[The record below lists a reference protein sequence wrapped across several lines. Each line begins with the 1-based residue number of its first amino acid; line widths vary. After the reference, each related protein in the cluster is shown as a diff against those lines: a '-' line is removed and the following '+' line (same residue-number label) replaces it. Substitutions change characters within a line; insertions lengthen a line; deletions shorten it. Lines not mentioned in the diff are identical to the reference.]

1 MKAITGTPDY
11 DFESPAGVRPPG
23 LLLRALE
30 ARMPYE
36 AWSTMALWPLL
47 QLGPRGDGHAVLI
60 LPGLAAH
67 DSSTRMLRNFLIQRG
82 YAAHGWGQGIN
93 FGPRPNVIEA
103 CVERLRF
110 LHRQSGGRKVSLV
123 GQSLGGVYARVLAGL
138 AEEQVRCVIMLGSPI
153 AGPASAS
160 NARRLYR
167 AVSGRHAH
175 HPAYAALL
183 KRAPHVPTTSIFSR
197 SDGVVAWQSSL
208 MDEHPL
214 AENIEVFT
222 SHTGMALAP
231 TVLHAIA
238 DRLAQSEGHWQPFQ
252 RDGLRQWIYGD
263 PQRLRD
269 GAVAAIATH
278 AAQASP
284 AG

>member
-1 MKAITGTPDY
+1 MNAETTAPDY
-11 DFESPAGVRPPG
+11 DFESPEGVRPPG
-23 LLLRALE
+23 IHLRALE

-36 AWSTMALWPLL
+36 ALSSLALWPLL

-60 LPGLAAH
+60 LPGLVAH
-67 DSSTRMLRNFLIQRG
+67 DSSTRMLREFLVQRG

-93 FGPRPNVIEA
+93 FGPRPHVIEA
-103 CVERLRF
+103 CVERLHF
-110 LHRQSGGRKVSLV
+110 LYRQSGGRKVSLI
-123 GQSLGGVYARVLAGL
+123 GQSLGGVYARLLAGL

-175 HPAYAALL
+175 HPAYSALL
-183 KRAPHVPTTSIFSR
+183 NRPPHVPTTSIFSR
-197 SDGVVAWQSSL
+197 SDGVVAWQSSVL
-208 MDEHPL
+208 KEHPL

-231 TVLHAIA
+231 AVLHAVA
-238 DRLAQSEGHWQPFQ
+238 DRLAQSEGQWKPFE
-252 RDGLRQWIYGD
+252 RHRLLKWAYGD
-263 PQRLRD
+263 SQRLRA
-269 GAVAAIATH
+269 GAVAA
-278 AAQASP
+278 
-284 AG
+284 

>member
-1 MKAITGTPDY
+1 MDPMTDTPDH

-23 LLLRALE
+23 FHLRALE
-30 ARMPYE
+30 ARMPCE
-36 AWSTMALWPLL
+36 ALSSLTLWPLL

-60 LPGLAAH
+60 LPGLVAH

-93 FGPRPNVIEA
+93 FGPRPHVIEA

-110 LHRQSGGRKVSLV
+110 LFRQSGGRKVSVV

-138 AEEQVRCVIMLGSPI
+138 AHEQVRCVIMLGSPI

-160 NARRLYR
+160 NARRLYQ

-175 HPAYAALL
+175 HPAYSRLL
-183 KRAPHVPTTSIFSR
+183 QHPPQVPTTSIFSR
-197 SDGVVAWQSSL
+197 SDGVVAWQSSV

-222 SHTGMALAP
+222 SHTGMAMAP
-231 TVLHAIA
+231 AVLHAIA
-238 DRLAQSEGHWQPFQ
+238 DRLAQPDGQWKPFE
-252 RDGLRQWIYGD
+252 RNGLRQWIYGD
-263 PQRLRD
+263 SRRQR
-269 GAVAAIATH
+269 ASAMAA
-278 AAQASP
+278 
-284 AG
+284 